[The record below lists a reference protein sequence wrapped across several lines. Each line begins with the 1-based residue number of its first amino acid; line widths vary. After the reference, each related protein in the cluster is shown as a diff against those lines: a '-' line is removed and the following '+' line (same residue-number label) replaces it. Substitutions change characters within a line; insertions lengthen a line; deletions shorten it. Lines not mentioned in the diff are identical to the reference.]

1 VPMVDTVEGQ
11 FAAMEFGIG
20 GSFAKLYEQQMLPLI
35 IFYHCLQF
43 QVRYIDFGNLLRANR
58 GASQL
63 VTLPEKYLHF
73 PTQVCYY
80 FIP

>member
-1 VPMVDTVEGQ
+1 MGI
-11 FAAMEFGIG
+11 AAMEFGMGGGG
-20 GSFAKLYEQQMLPLI
+20 GSFAKLCEQQMLPLI
-35 IFYHCLQF
+35 IFYHCLQV
-43 QVRYIDFGNLLRANR
+43 QVRCVDFGNLLRVNR

-73 PTQVCYY
+73 PTQVCYC